1 MSELEV
7 VSSYEASEDANY
19 SQEVYAYIGHKRGV
33 ASDFEGNKKRNEWIK
48 LNITL
53 AGDEVIRKLSY
64 RGDEIGGNNIVLL
77 REDQQRLMSKLY
89 VLCDAMIADKEQKE
103 AWKQLLKTTY
113 YDWYD
118 DIFNRYQLMI
128 EPKSGKIQ

>member
-1 MSELEV
+1 MLEIQ
-7 VSSYEASEDANY
+7 ANDI
-19 SQEVYAYIGHKRGV
+19 QDVYAFIGNNRGV
-33 ASDFEGNKKRNEWIK
+33 AADIEGTTKRNEWVK
-48 LNITL
+48 LNVEL

-64 RGDEIGGNNIVLL
+64 RSELGGGNNIVLL

-113 YDWYD
+113 YEWYD
-118 DIFNRYQLMI
+118 EIFNRYNLI
-128 EPKSGKIQ
+128 IDHKTNKPE

>member
-1 MSELEV
+1 MSELET
-7 VSSYEASEDANY
+7 VSSYEASEDAN
-19 SQEVYAYIGHKRGV
+19 QVQDVYAFIGHKRGV
-33 ASDFEGNKKRNEWIK
+33 ASDFEGNQKRNEWVK

-64 RGDEIGGNNIVLL
+64 RGELIGGNNIVLL

-118 DIFNRYQLMI
+118 EIFNRYQLMI